1 LFLSY
6 YCLMNEF
13 DTDPSPYTPQKEV
26 YSVSRLNSE
35 VRSLLEGSFPLLWVE
50 GEISNFACPSSG
62 HWYFSLK
69 DQKAQVRCA
78 MFRNRN
84 QLLRFRPENGQQVM
98 IRARVGLYE
107 GRGEFQLI
115 AEHMEESGDGALR
128 RAFEALKQKL
138 DNEGLFD
145 TSTKKPLPLLPKSIG
160 IITSPTGAAIR
171 DVLSVLKKRFPALP
185 VIIYPVPV
193 QGENAATEIADMI
206 QLAEQRQECDVLLL
220 TRGGGSLEDLW
231 AFNEEV
237 LARAIDQCQI
247 PIVSAIGHEVD
258 FTIADLVA
266 DYRAP
271 TPSAAAEHLSPDQSE
286 WIQALVQKTRML
298 QRLCQHHLH
307 RQQQTLQH
315 FTSRL
320 QQLHPGTRLKQW
332 AQRLD
337 DMELRYQRAHQYLLE
352 KKQYQ
357 LEKLTARLYQ
367 QSPENRLQQLQQRQQ
382 LLCQRLQGSVE
393 AKINDSKQS
402 LSLLSRA
409 LDTISPLA
417 TLHRGYSIIQ
427 KQDKSIVTDHK
438 QVKNNELLTA
448 RLAAGE
454 LTLRVENKN

>member
-1 LFLSY
+1 VNQS
-6 YCLMNEF
+6 
-13 DTDPSPYTPQKEV
+13 SYTPQKEV

-50 GEISNFACPSSG
+50 GEISNFASPSSG
-62 HWYFSLK
+62 HWYFTLK
-69 DQKAQVRCA
+69 DPAAQVRCA

-138 DNEGLFD
+138 EHEGLFD
-145 TSTKKPLPLLPKSIG
+145 TTTKKALPQLPQSIG

-171 DVLSVLKKRFPALP
+171 DVLSVLKKRFPSLP
-185 VIIYPVPV
+185 VVIYPVPV
-193 QGENAATEIADMI
+193 QGENAAREIADMI
-206 QLAEQRQECDVLLL
+206 HLAEQRQECDVLLL

-237 LARAIDQCQI
+237 LARAIHQCQI
-247 PIVSAIGHEVD
+247 PIVSAVGHEVD

-271 TPSAAAEHLSPDQSE
+271 TPSAAAEHLSPDQTE
-286 WIQALVQKTRML
+286 WMHTLLQKTRLL

-307 RQQQTLQH
+307 RQQQQLQH
-315 FTSRL
+315 FNSRL
-320 QQLHPGTRLKQW
+320 QHQHPGTRLKQW

-337 DMELRYQRAHQYLLE
+337 DLELRYQRAHQYFLE
-352 KKQYQ
+352 KKQHKLEQ
-357 LEKLTARLYQ
+357 LSARLYR
-367 QSPENRLQQLQQRQQ
+367 QSPENRLQQLQQRQHQ
-382 LLCQRLQGSVE
+382 LWQRLQRSIDI
-393 AKINDSKQS
+393 KINDSKQS
-402 LSLLSRA
+402 LILLSRA

-427 KQDKSIVTDHK
+427 KQDMSIVTDHK
-438 QVKNNELLTA
+438 QVKNNERLTA
-448 RLAAGE
+448 RLAEGE
-454 LTLRVENKN
+454 LTLRVENKE

>member
-1 LFLSY
+1 MDEF
-6 YCLMNEF
+6 NEQQ
-13 DTDPSPYTPQKEV
+13 PQYTPQKEV

-50 GEISNFACPSSG
+50 GEISNLACPSSG

-84 QLLRFRPENGQQVM
+84 QLLRFKPENGQQVM

-138 DNEGLFD
+138 DQEGLFD
-145 TSTKKPLPLLPKSIG
+145 LEAKQALPQLPRAIG
-160 IITSPTGAAIR
+160 VITSPTGAAIR

-193 QGENAATEIADMI
+193 QGEHAAREIAAMI
-206 QLAEQRQECDVLLL
+206 KLAEQRQECDVLLL

-237 LARAIDQCQI
+237 LARAIYQCKL
-247 PIVSAIGHEVD
+247 PIVSAVGHEVD

-271 TPSAAAEHLSPDQSE
+271 TPSAAAEHLSPDQAE
-286 WIQALVQKTRML
+286 WRQTLLQKARLL
-298 QRLCQHHLH
+298 QRLWQHHL
-307 RQQQTLQH
+307 QQQQQQLQH
-315 FTSRL
+315 YSRRL
-320 QQLHPGTRLKQW
+320 NQLHPGTRLKQS

-337 DMELRYQRAHQYLLE
+337 DLEMRYQRAHHYLVE
-352 KKQYQ
+352 SKQHQ
-357 LEKLTARLYQ
+357 LERLLNRLHQ
-367 QSPENRLQQLQQRQQ
+367 QSPRNRLETLKQKQQQLT
-382 LLCQRLQGSVE
+382 QRLQRSIE
-393 AKINDSKQS
+393 NKINMSRQS
-402 LSLLSRA
+402 LGLLSRT

-417 TLHRGYSIIQ
+417 TLHRGYSILH
-427 KQDKSIVTDHK
+427 KQDKTIVSQQH
-438 QVKNNELLTA
+438 QVRNGERLTA
-448 RLAAGE
+448 RLADGE
-454 LTLRVENKN
+454 LKLRVENKD